1 MEYVGYVI
9 CITIAYFIFR
19 IGWRIFGKT
28 LSRWQRYRMSE
39 WTFFQKRLAYS
50 IALAFI
56 FGGIP
61 AYIIFSYSHPNHKD
75 SFMNL
80 NKENKDSNPPEGL
93 KFIDVG
99 TFNET
104 STNKEDLDKNTI
116 NNSDDEVS
124 LSQKE
129 NLDGNTINDSDDGI
143 SLPQEENNIRE
154 SNFHPK
160 DSIQ

>member
-1 MEYVGYVI
+1 
-9 CITIAYFIFR
+9 
-19 IGWRIFGKT
+19 
-28 LSRWQRYRMSE
+28 
-39 WTFFQKRLAYS
+39 
-50 IALAFI
+50 
-56 FGGIP
+56 
-61 AYIIFSYSHPNHKD
+61 
-75 SFMNL
+75 MNL
-80 NKENKDSNPPEGL
+80 NKENKEQTPLEGL

-104 STNKEDLDKNTI
+104 SHDKEDFDVNTI

-124 LSQKE
+124 FSQEE
-129 NLDGNTINDSDDGI
+129 NLDGSTINDSDNDI